1 LRTDAVQGGAV
12 LDNLLG
18 NACDALADA
27 PRPRRIR
34 VSAARL
40 AGRSPPTLRIS
51 VQDNGPGVAAE
62 LRPQLFKPLATSKP
76 HGMGLGLALSR
87 SITERLGGGLSFDA
101 AASITTFHL
110 DLPTDEYRPE

>member
-1 LRTDAVQGGAV
+1 V

-34 VSAARL
+34 VSAMQL
-40 AGRSPPTLRIS
+40 AGRSPPAIRIS
-51 VQDNGPGVAAE
+51 VQDNGPGIAAE

-87 SITERLGGGLSFDA
+87 SITERLGGELSFDA

-110 DLPTDEYRPE
+110 DLPTDEHRPE